1 MSFCDMT
8 FAQLLVGV
16 IFPSKEMRPPWKKMC
31 EAISLSRSKLVRR
44 ERQRLTESKV
54 TRNALTTTSTETWP
68 INSFFFFLLFC

>member
-1 MSFCDMT
+1 
-8 FAQLLVGV
+8 
-16 IFPSKEMRPPWKKMC
+16 MC

-68 INSFFFFLLFC
+68 INSFFFIFLFFC